1 MTTIT
6 QNKRLADLPDTMIWE
21 ITKHLDP
28 KTIISLLPI
37 SFHPPGVARDAMF
50 ALQAELRYYKEI
62 VVLQSIAR
70 ETEAERLMVR
80 RSVGERLREVRE
92 RLREV
97 RAEMVRREEM
107 RAEAERRAMERAERV
122 RRVEENEAESERRDA
137 MVRDV
142 PTMVEKLPYQMTVKE
157 LKVLCKIRGLK
168 GYSKLRKAELISILE
183 QQEP

>member
-80 RSVGERLREVRE
+80 RSVGEMLREVRE
-92 RLREV
+92 RL

-168 GYSKLRKAELISILE
+168 GYSKLPKAELISILE